1 MSRLAQGARR
11 GFTLIELMVAVTI
24 GMVLVAGGLAAYRG
38 TGERQTLKQAGIS
51 FQTNLKM
58 FQQKVLS
65 GEKPADCGPA
75 DIYEG
80 FEVSYVDTASYTA
93 TPICQ
98 EAMPAGRTYTLP
110 EEVKFG
116 AWSPTTIFFPVLK
129 SVLTGAQTITLISG
143 SFFYDVVIEP
153 SGVIRGEMRATP

>member
-1 MSRLAQGARR
+1 MSRLARGARR
-11 GFTLIELMVAVTI
+11 GFTLIELLVAVAI

-38 TGERQTLKQAGIS
+38 TGERQALKQAGIS

-80 FEVSYVDTASYTA
+80 FEVSYVNATSYTA

-98 EAMPAGRTYTLP
+98 IATPAGRTYTLP
-110 EEVKFG
+110 EEVEFM
-116 AWSPTTIFFPVLK
+116 AAFSPNTIFFPVLK
-129 SVLTGAQTITLISG
+129 SVLTGAQTITLTSG
-143 SFFYDVVIEP
+143 SFSYEVVIES
-153 SGVIRGEMRATP
+153 SGVIRGEML